1 MVIEKKKYL
10 FNNYF
15 SRKKGEKWVQIGV
28 FAETILEAK
37 QSVKEMGY
45 GYLKFECIERCYGR
59 TGKK

>member
-1 MVIEKKKYL
+1 MVIERKKYL

-37 QSVKEMGY
+37 RHIKEMGY
-45 GYLKFECIERCYGR
+45 GHLKFESIERCYER
-59 TGKK
+59 T